1 MKKILNY
8 TFIYWFFLS
17 TLSLNAQTD
26 STQAESITPVEIT
39 GKSGSLIADTFFSV
53 SKLRISF
60 ADEIQVLN
68 RVNQEVIKQQVITEL
83 KGILDNTTGVNRLW
97 ESTGRVGDG
106 ASYYSMRGFSIQPT
120 MINGMPA
127 ISQSTVDPVNI
138 ESVEVI
144 KGPSGTLYGSAVTSY
159 GGLIN
164 INTKKAH
171 SNFGG
176 DVSYIVGSFGLN
188 RIQSD
193 INIPLSKR
201 TSIRVNTALHK
212 QGSFQDA
219 GFNQYSFIA
228 PSVRVQAS
236 EKMTIFINAEYKN
249 GESANAPMIFLNR
262 YAPVSF
268 NSIGL
273 FDSVYRKSFTSNDL
287 TIRNESFNLQAQAW
301 YKLSRNWNSQ
311 TIVSRSS
318 SKSAGFYHYLWD
330 ASNGRDFTRYI
341 ARVAGETDGSG
352 FQQNFNGTFTFLNM
366 KHNLVV
372 GFDYFERGISNYGSA
387 WISNGKVSLKHATD
401 SGNLSQ
407 AYVNQSLSEKQP
419 TLSYVRLVN
428 KGVYLNDV
436 IQIHKMLTLSM
447 GVRIDQ
453 FSGKPTAWST
463 VDIDNQATFS
473 PRLGLVFKP
482 LGEVLSVFGNYM
494 NGFNYLD
501 PAIVSNIDGSNPYLK
516 VFDPE
521 QANQIETG
529 VKWTGLNNKIQLT
542 VSYYN
547 INVTNMVMSDASN
560 PNDFTQGGSVNS
572 HGIEFSIAGNLTSN
586 LKIIAG
592 SALNKAEVT
601 KDSPEDGYLGLR
613 PESAGPANMANVWIL
628 YKLPV
633 VGIFKGLSVGAGM
646 NYSGEHFTLNRSNTG
661 SFVLPA
667 YTLINASIQW
677 ENDQFGLVLKG
688 NNLGNTL
695 YYTGWS
701 TVSPQAPRNISL
713 ALRCKF

>member
-1 MKKILNY
+1 
-8 TFIYWFFLS
+8 
-17 TLSLNAQTD
+17 
-26 STQAESITPVEIT
+26 
-39 GKSGSLIADTFFSV
+39 
-53 SKLRISF
+53 
-60 ADEIQVLN
+60 
-68 RVNQEVIKQQVITEL
+68 
-83 KGILDNTTGVNRLW
+83 
-97 ESTGRVGDG
+97 
-106 ASYYSMRGFSIQPT
+106 
-120 MINGMPA
+120 
-127 ISQSTVDPVNI
+127 
-138 ESVEVI
+138 
-144 KGPSGTLYGSAVTSY
+144 
-159 GGLIN
+159 
-164 INTKKAH
+164 
-171 SNFGG
+171 
-176 DVSYIVGSFGLN
+176 
-188 RIQSD
+188 
-193 INIPLSKR
+193 
-201 TSIRVNTALHK
+201 
-212 QGSFQDA
+212 
-219 GFNQYSFIA
+219 
-228 PSVRVQAS
+228 
-236 EKMTIFINAEYKN
+236 
-249 GESANAPMIFLNR
+249 MIFLNR
-262 YAPVSF
+262 YAPLSF
-268 NSIGL
+268 NGIGL
-273 FDSVYRKSFTSNDL
+273 FDSIYRKSFTSNDL

-330 ASNGRDFTRYI
+330 ASNGSDFTRYI

-352 FQQNFNGTFTFLNM
+352 FQQNFSGTFTFLNM

-372 GFDYFERGISNYGSA
+372 GLDYFERGISNYGSA

-501 PAIVSNIDGSNPYLK
+501 PATVSNIDGSNPYLK

-542 VSYYN
+542 ASYYN
-547 INVTNMVMSDASN
+547 INVTNMVMSDATN

-572 HGIEFSIAGNLTSN
+572 HGIEFSIAGNLTTN

-592 SALNKAEVT
+592 YSLNNAKVT
-601 KDSPEDGYLGLR
+601 NDAPDAGYLGLR
-613 PESAGPANMANVWIL
+613 PESAGPANMANAWML
-628 YKLPV
+628 YKLPMK
-633 VGIFKGLSVGAGM
+633 GIFKGISVGAGM
-646 NYSGEHFTLNRSNTG
+646 NHSGEHFTLNRSNTG